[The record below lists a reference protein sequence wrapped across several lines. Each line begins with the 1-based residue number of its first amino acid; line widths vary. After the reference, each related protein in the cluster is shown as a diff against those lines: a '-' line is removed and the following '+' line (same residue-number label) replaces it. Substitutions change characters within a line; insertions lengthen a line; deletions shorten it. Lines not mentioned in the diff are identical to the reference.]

1 MKTRIS
7 PISGYRVRTEE
18 EDHEK
23 PTSEKEPHQHRCRRH
38 PEVKEKASKSRE
50 RRQSE
55 GSVNE
60 QLGSSPSSAGEDQK
74 SIFDEE

>member
-1 MKTRIS
+1 MKIGIF

-23 PTSEKEPHQHRCRRH
+23 PASEKEPHQHRCRRH
-38 PEVKEKASKSRE
+38 PEAKEKAIKSRE

-60 QLGSSPSSAGEDQK
+60 QLGPGPLIAGEDQK
-74 SIFDEE
+74 STFDGE